1 MAVPGQSLG
10 GMRIDF
16 GGVQFGLVD
25 AAGVAWRI
33 GADGLQGWDSPE
45 VRTQISQR
53 EFDHGA
59 WMGPVYFGE
68 RPITLSGTVVA
79 PDAPSLDAA
88 IEQLLAA
95 DALGDTTL
103 VVYESIPKQV
113 VVRRSG
119 KPIIKRET
127 DSVVTFSL
135 MVTAPDPRRYATS
148 QQIVSTALP
157 SISGGLVL
165 PATPPWLL
173 SATSVSG
180 AIAALN
186 AGSMGS
192 RPVFTITGPV
202 NQPQVATTY
211 PDGSVKALAYSQ
223 NLVTGDV
230 LTIDTDAHTVMLG
243 GASRRRYISGDWP
256 EIPANT
262 QVLFQFRAATYNAA
276 ALLTAAWR
284 SAWI

>member
-1 MAVPGQSLG
+1 MYVPGQSLG
-10 GMRIDF
+10 GMRVDL

-53 EFDHGA
+53 EFDHGS
-59 WMGPVYFGE
+59 WMGPVWLGE
-68 RPITLSGTVVA
+68 RPITLAGTVVA
-79 PDAPSLDAA
+79 PDAPSLDTA

-103 VVYESIPKQV
+103 VVYESTPKQA

-119 KPIIKRET
+119 KPIVKRET
-127 DSVVTFSL
+127 DSVATFSL
-135 MVTAPDPRRYATS
+135 MVTAPDPRRYDPNLQQAT
-148 QQIVSTALP
+148 TALP
-157 SISGGLVL
+157 SVSGGLAL
-165 PATPPWLL
+165 PAAPPWVL
-173 SATSVSG
+173 SASSVQG
-180 AIAALN
+180 AIGAVN
-186 AGSMGS
+186 AGTMAS
-192 RPVFTITGPV
+192 RPVFTIAGPV

-211 PDGSVKALAYSQ
+211 PDGSVKALSYSL
-223 NLVTGDV
+223 NLITGDRLV
-230 LTIDTDAHTVMLG
+230 IDTDAHTVMLG

-256 EIPANT
+256 EIPAST
-262 QVLFQFRAATYNAA
+262 SVLFQFRAATYNSSAQ
-276 ALLTAAWR
+276 LTAAWR

>member
-1 MAVPGQSLG
+1 MAVPGQVLG
-10 GMRIDF
+10 GMRVDF
-16 GGVQFGLVD
+16 GGIQFGLVD

-33 GADGLQGWDSPE
+33 GADGLQGWDSPD
-45 VRTQISQR
+45 VRTQITQR
-53 EFDHGA
+53 EFDHGG
-59 WMGPVYFGE
+59 WMGPVFFSE
-68 RPITLSGTVVA
+68 RPVTLAGTIVA
-79 PDAPSLDAA
+79 PDAPSLDVA

-103 VVYESIPKQV
+103 TVWESIPKQV
-113 VVRRSG
+113 TVRRSG

-135 MVTAPDPRRYATS
+135 MVTAPDPRRYSTI
-148 QQIVSTALP
+148 QQIQSTALP
-157 SISGGLVL
+157 SVTGGLVL
-165 PATPPWLL
+165 PAAPPWVL
-173 SATSVSG
+173 SASSVSG
-180 AIAALN
+180 AIGAQNTGTMA
-186 AGSMGS
+186 S
-192 RPVFTITGPV
+192 RPVFTVTGPV

-211 PDGSVKALAYSQ
+211 SDGSVKALSYSL

-230 LTIDTDAHTVMLG
+230 LIIDTDAHTVMLG

-256 EIPANT
+256 EIPAST

-276 ALLTAAWR
+276 AQLTAAWR